1 MNRELCICAEP
12 QGCILK
18 NGELI
23 FYYVGYFSQ
32 NIIHAIGDAVR
43 ARLESTD
50 TPGGVRRRLF
60 SIFVEMA
67 QNIVHYSSEQ
77 LPGGRDPGAEIRA
90 GSVCICREDD
100 HYHIICRN
108 PVTTEWA
115 ERLRCALE
123 DLRQMSRDEIRQA
136 YRQQMREGEPD
147 TLSKGAGLGL
157 LTIARDSRDPIDFR
171 LEQGSEG
178 DLLFTLKATL

>member
-12 QGCILK
+12 EGCILK

-43 ARLESTD
+43 ARLENGE
-50 TPGGVRRRLF
+50 TPGAVRRRMF

-77 LPGGRDPGAEIRA
+77 LPGGHDPGAEIRA
-90 GSVCICREDD
+90 GSVCICREDA

-108 PVTTEWA
+108 PVTSEWA
-115 ERLRCALE
+115 ERLRHVLE

-136 YRQQMREGEPD
+136 YRRQMREGEPEEN
-147 TLSKGAGLGL
+147 SKGAGLGL
-157 LTIARDSRDPIDFR
+157 LTIARDSEGPIDFR
-171 LEQGSEG
+171 LEPGSAG
-178 DLLFTLKATL
+178 DLIFTLKATL